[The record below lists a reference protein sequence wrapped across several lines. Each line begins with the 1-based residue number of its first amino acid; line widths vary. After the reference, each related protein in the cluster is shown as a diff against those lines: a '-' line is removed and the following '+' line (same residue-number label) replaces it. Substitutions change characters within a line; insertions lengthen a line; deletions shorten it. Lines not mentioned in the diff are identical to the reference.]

1 MIDPATLKLD
11 MEPRILAALREDI
24 NGGDVSTNA
33 VLPTA
38 QPGTATLLAKQR
50 GVVAG
55 LQVFERTFQLLDPA
69 TRVTFFV
76 DDADVVA
83 PGDTL
88 ATVSGDLR
96 VILSGER
103 TALNFLQRMSGTAT
117 LAHAMVETLAG
128 TGIRLVDTR
137 KTTPNQR
144 VFDKYAVRVGGAGNH
159 RYNLSDGVLL
169 KDNHIAAA
177 GGITAAIQAARAYA
191 PFVRKIEVETE
202 TLAQVRE
209 AVAAG
214 ADIIMLD
221 NMDRSTLE
229 AAIAEIAGRA
239 EIEVSGNVTAAS
251 VAALRGLKI
260 DYISSGA
267 LTHSAGILDLSLKV
281 APVEHEAEE

>member
-55 LQVFERTFQLLDPA
+55 LQVFERTFQLLNPA

-83 PGDTL
+83 PGDIL

-191 PFVRKIEVETE
+191 PFVRKVEVETE